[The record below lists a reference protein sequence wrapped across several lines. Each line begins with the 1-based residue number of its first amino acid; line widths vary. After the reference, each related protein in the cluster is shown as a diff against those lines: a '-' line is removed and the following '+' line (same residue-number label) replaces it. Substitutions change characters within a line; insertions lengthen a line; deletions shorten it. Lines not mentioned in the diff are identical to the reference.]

1 MRSIRYAAGLLFA
14 FTTAWAW
21 QADWPTHSHDYGST
35 GFSQLTTIITK
46 IRAALNPDLAILG
59 VLITMFDGRTRL
71 AVEVLD
77 EVHKFFPGRVFHT
90 QIPRN
95 IRLSEA
101 PSFGKPA
108 ALFDAK
114 SRGAQAYIAL
124 AREMLGGIGSIEAT
138 L

>member
-1 MRSIRYAAGLLFA
+1 VLVPVQAEYYALEGL
-14 FTTAWAW
+14 
-21 QADWPTHSHDYGST
+21 
-35 GFSQLTTIITK
+35 SQLTTIIAK
-46 IRAALNPDLAILG
+46 VRAGLNPDLAILG

-71 AVEVLD
+71 ATEVLD
-77 EVHKFFPGRVFHT
+77 EVHKYFPERVFRT

-108 ALFDAK
+108 ALFDPK

-124 AREMLGGIGSIEAT
+124 AREMVGGIGSVGAA